1 MPGGSAH
8 AVEDAAVNFADL
20 GHWLRELRHRRGL
33 SQEQVA
39 LRAGIAVFTYAR
51 IERGRSPNPTMR
63 TSLKIV
69 RALRICPEDLALFG
83 LIFVDLAELV
93 GDITS

>member
-1 MPGGSAH
+1 MPGGITG
-8 AVEDAAVNFADL
+8 AVDDAAVNFADL
-20 GHWLRELRHRRGL
+20 GHWLRELRHRQGL

-63 TSLKIV
+63 TSLNIV
-69 RALRICPEDLALFG
+69 RALRIQPEDFALFG
-83 LIFVDLAELV
+83 LILADMAELV
-93 GDITS
+93 DDMLP